1 MDAYARNHSPLI
13 SLLCPPPINVILTAN
28 TFVRFL
34 HDNQVNVGLVL
45 SVNPMEQLLC
55 IRLFLSWVDV
65 VHRVGALNLPQNVRF
80 WPNNSR
86 HPPYYICDTDII
98 LKNIPSSNVVGLAFV
113 FYDTSPT
120 IREVLGM
127 KNTYRVSSCVW
138 FAQGVIKHCATF
150 KSYPLERFPDVLLW
164 CFPSMIMSQLLTVK
178 HELEKLMN
186 TRSLRSRNTTS
197 VQIQNIDLS
206 TWAYMIYNAPVEIQ
220 TNTVVSRAGHVHFN
234 DFIQQS
240 WREMQFS
247 LWLGMSD
254 HLDFVQ
260 KLFGLNFG
268 VGVRF
273 AVSCRL
279 PRTEQ
284 KIEVSREMDTNDTL
298 NIIPFEDNHTELVG
312 RGLYIKFKPRTKVL
326 SITLRYRRL
335 VGEAQFLTHLEARGM
350 VHVNDEE
357 EGEIYPFYRDTVV
370 DGCSIEQ
377 YNINTRMVRLSDN
390 RHLSVNEVIDLLNL
404 GI

>member
-1 MDAYARNHSPLI
+1 
-13 SLLCPPPINVILTAN
+13 
-28 TFVRFL
+28 
-34 HDNQVNVGLVL
+34 
-45 SVNPMEQLLC
+45 
-55 IRLFLSWVDV
+55 
-65 VHRVGALNLPQNVRF
+65 
-80 WPNNSR
+80 
-86 HPPYYICDTDII
+86 
-98 LKNIPSSNVVGLAFV
+98 
-113 FYDTSPT
+113 
-120 IREVLGM
+120 
-127 KNTYRVSSCVW
+127 
-138 FAQGVIKHCATF
+138 
-150 KSYPLERFPDVLLW
+150 
-164 CFPSMIMSQLLTVK
+164 MI
-178 HELEKLMN
+178 H
-186 TRSLRSRNTTS
+186 
-197 VQIQNIDLS
+197 
-206 TWAYMIYNAPVEIQ
+206 NAPVEIQ
-220 TNTVVSRAGHVHFN
+220 INTVVSRAGHVHFN

-247 LWLGMSD
+247 LWLGMGD

-335 VGEAQFLTHLEARGM
+335 VGEAQFSTHLEARGM
-350 VHVNDEE
+350 VHVNDDE
-357 EGEIYPFYRDTVV
+357 EGEIYPFHRDTVV